1 MKIKNYLVILGLGTV
16 FAMSVNFVDGD
27 SDFILELQNVN
38 KEPIVS
44 KLEIDGE
51 NFQQICPIN
60 NCKIEFTN
68 SSFNPPKSDN
78 MTINHTI
85 DFNLKYNSTDVN
97 VDPMKKERTEKFS
110 ESMNACIIYDII
122 EDKGR
127 EVFFCENGTN
137 SMSRNSDSK
146 SWYYDSIG
154 IYDAIKNTYTV
165 KGDLID
171 KSTY

>member
-1 MKIKNYLVILGLGTV
+1 MKIKKYLVILVLGTV

-60 NCKIEFTN
+60 NCKIESTN
-68 SSFNPPKSDN
+68 SSFNPPKPDN
-78 MTINHTI
+78 ITINHTI
-85 DFNLKYNSTDVN
+85 DFNLKYNSTDAN
-97 VDPMKKERTEKFS
+97 VVPMKKERTEKFS
-110 ESMNACIIYDII
+110 ESMNSCIIYDII

-127 EVFFCENGTN
+127 KIFFVRMEQ
-137 SMSRNSDSK
+137 
-146 SWYYDSIG
+146 I
-154 IYDAIKNTYTV
+154 V
-165 KGDLID
+165 
-171 KSTY
+171 